1 MFILIRCFKVWIN
14 VFKKDLNINM
24 NNSVKFLPYNT
35 IVKVDDNASLI
46 RAAMEAGIHI
56 NASCGG
62 TGVCGKCRVLIEQGK
77 VEGGISEQLSQEDQ
91 EKGYRLA
98 CLSKVTSDLVV
109 RIPVE
114 SEIDT
119 SRLNVHAGS
128 RHTAKV
134 MYSNIDELRQDGLFI
149 PPVEKIYLEL
159 DPATAEDNQADV
171 TRIINHLLF
180 KHDEHRLTMNLDLI
194 RKVPDIIRQGDFKV
208 TATIM
213 RPVREDGKNEIVNIE
228 PFDTSNRNFAIAVD
242 IGTTTV
248 FGQVLDLQTG
258 EILSEH
264 GEFNSQIS
272 YGEDII
278 SRIIFAE
285 KDDGLEIL
293 HQKVIEI
300 INEIIEKII
309 KKAKIGRHEVTTIT
323 LAGNS
328 TMTQLLL
335 KINPSYIRRD
345 PYVPASIMYPPFH
358 ASDIG
363 IALADHTI
371 ALIYPGVSSYV
382 GGDIV
387 AGIMASGMYRN
398 SELTLYMD
406 IGTNAE
412 IVIGHKDWMVCTAAS
427 AGPAFEGGGV
437 KFGMRATKG
446 AIEDF
451 SINPFTYEPMIIT
464 VGDKKAKGICGSGMI
479 TITAKLLETGVIDSR
494 GKFNQSLDTPRIRK
508 TDDIWEYVIVYKEN
522 TQIDRDIAITEPD
535 LDNLIR
541 AKGAMYSAALTL
553 LEEIGLTIND
563 IERIILAG
571 GFGSYIDLE
580 SAITIGL
587 LPEID
592 PEKVTYLGN
601 GSLLGCKINSL
612 TNALRRDVGKVVN
625 MMTNFEMAST
635 PSYMDHYMGA
645 LFLPHTELN
654 YFPKVK
660 ARLEKLRK

>member
-1 MFILIRCFKVWIN
+1 M
-14 VFKKDLNINM
+14 
-24 NNSVKFLPYNT
+24 
-35 IVKVDDNASLI
+35 
-46 RAAMEAGIHI
+46 
-56 NASCGG
+56 
-62 TGVCGKCRVLIEQGK
+62 IEQGSVK
-77 VEGGISEQLSQEDQ
+77 AGISEHLSKEDQ

-98 CLSKVTSDLVV
+98 CLSEVISDIVV
-109 RIPVE
+109 RIPIE

-119 SRLNVHAGS
+119 SRLNVNAGS

-134 MYSNIDELRQDGLFI
+134 MYANIDELRQDGLFI

-159 DPATAEDNQADV
+159 DPATAENNQADM
-171 TRIINHLLF
+171 TRIIQHLRM
-180 KHDEHRLTMNLDLI
+180 KHDEHRLTMDLNLI
-194 RKVPDIIRQGDFKV
+194 RKIPDIIRQGDFKV
-208 TATIM
+208 TATIV
-213 RPVREDGKNEIVNIE
+213 RPVRKDGKNEIVNIE
-228 PFDTSNRNFAIAVD
+228 PFDTSARNFAIAMD
-242 IGTTTV
+242 IGTTTIY
-248 FGQVLDLQTG
+248 GQALDLHTG
-258 EILSEH
+258 EVLSEN

-272 YGEDII
+272 YGEDVI

-285 KDDGLEIL
+285 KGDGLEIL
-293 HQKVIEI
+293 HQKVIGN
-300 INEIIEKII
+300 INAIIEKIL

-358 ASDIG
+358 AKQIDID
-363 IALADHTI
+363 LADHTI

-382 GGDIV
+382 GGDII
-387 AGIMASGMYRN
+387 AGVMASGMYRT

-451 SINPFTYEPMIIT
+451 SINPVTFEPMIIT
-464 VGDKKAKGICGSGMI
+464 VGNKKAKGICGSGMI
-479 TITAKLLETGVIDSR
+479 TLAAKLLETGVIDSR
-494 GKFNQSLDTPRIRK
+494 GKFNQTLDTPRIRK

-522 TQIDRDIAITEPD
+522 SQIERDITITEPD

-553 LEEIGLTIND
+553 LEEIGLKIND
-563 IERIILAG
+563 IEKIILAG
-571 GFGSYIDLE
+571 GFGSYVELE

-587 LPEID
+587 LPEMD

-612 TNALRRDVGKVVN
+612 TNALRRDVANVVN
-625 MMTNFEMAST
+625 MMTNFELAAT
-635 PSYMDHYMGA
+635 PSYMDHYMGS

-660 ARLEKLRK
+660 ARLEKLNK

>member
-1 MFILIRCFKVWIN
+1 MTY
-14 VFKKDLNINM
+14 
-24 NNSVKFLPYNT
+24 SVKFLPHNT
-35 IVKVDDNASLI
+35 SAEVDNHTSLI
-46 RAAMEAGIHI
+46 RAAMEAGVHI

-62 TGVCGKCRVLIEQGK
+62 NGVCGKCRVLIEQGS
-77 VEGGISEQLSQEDQ
+77 VEGGISEHLSLEDQ
-91 EKGYRLA
+91 ERGYRLA
-98 CLSKVTSDLVV
+98 CLSDVTSDLVV

-114 SEIDT
+114 SEVDT
-119 SRLNVHAGS
+119 SRLNINAGS

-134 MYSNIDELRQDGLFI
+134 LYSNIDELRQDGLFI

-159 DPATAEDNQADV
+159 DPATAEDNQADM
-171 TRIINHLLF
+171 TRIIHHLRM
-180 KHDEHRLTMNLDLI
+180 KHDEHRLTMDLNLI
-194 RKVPDIIRQGDFKV
+194 RKIPDVIRQGNFKV
-208 TATIM
+208 TATIV
-213 RPVREDGKNEIVNIE
+213 RPVRKDGKNEIINIE
-228 PFDTSNRNFAIAVD
+228 AFDTSDRNFAIAVD

-248 FGQVLDLQTG
+248 YGQALDLHTG
-258 EILSEH
+258 EVLSEH

-272 YGEDII
+272 YGEDVI
-278 SRIIFAE
+278 SRIIFSE

-293 HQKVIEI
+293 HQKVIDN
-300 INEIIEKII
+300 INTIIEKIL
-309 KKAKIGRHEVTTIT
+309 KKANIGRHEVTTIT

-358 ASDIG
+358 AKQIDID
-363 IALADHTI
+363 LADHTI

-382 GGDIV
+382 GGDII
-387 AGIMASGMYRN
+387 AGVMASGMYRT
-398 SELTLYMD
+398 SDLTLYMD

-451 SINPFTYEPMIIT
+451 SINPVTFEPMIIT
-464 VGDKKAKGICGSGMI
+464 VGNKKAKGICGSGMI
-479 TITAKLLETGVIDSR
+479 TLAAKLLEAGVIDSR
-494 GKFNQSLDTPRIRK
+494 GKFNQNLDTPRIRQ

-522 TQIDRDIAITEPD
+522 TQIERDITITEPD

-563 IERIILAG
+563 IEKIILAG
-571 GFGSYIDLE
+571 GFGSYVELE

-587 LPEID
+587 LPEMD

-612 TNALRRDVGKVVN
+612 TNALRRDVANVVN
-625 MMTNFEMAST
+625 MMTNFELAAT
-635 PSYMDHYMGA
+635 PSYMDHYMGS

-660 ARLEKLRK
+660 ARLETIRK

>member
-1 MFILIRCFKVWIN
+1 MT
-14 VFKKDLNINM
+14 
-24 NNSVKFLPYNT
+24 NSVKFLPYNT
-35 IVKVDDNASLI
+35 SVKVDDNTSLI
-46 RAAMEAGIHI
+46 RAAMDAGVHI

-62 TGVCGKCRVLIEQGK
+62 NGTCGKCRVMIDKGN
-77 VEGGISEQLSQEDQ
+77 VEGGISEHISKEDL

-98 CLSKVTSDLVV
+98 CLSEVICDLVV
-109 RIPVE
+109 RIPIE

-119 SRLNVHAGS
+119 SRLNANAGS

-159 DPATAEDNQADV
+159 DPATAENNQADM
-171 TRIINHLLF
+171 TRIIQHLRM
-180 KHDEHRLTMNLDLI
+180 KHDEHRLTMDLNLI
-194 RKVPDIIRQGDFKV
+194 RKIPDIIRQGDFKV
-208 TATIM
+208 TATIV
-213 RPVREDGKNEIVNIE
+213 RPVRKDGKNEIVNIE
-228 PFDTSNRNFAIAVD
+228 PFDTSARNFAIAMD

-248 FGQVLDLQTG
+248 YGQALDLHTG
-258 EILSEH
+258 EVLSEH

-272 YGEDII
+272 YGEDVI

-285 KDDGLEIL
+285 KDGGLEIL
-293 HQKVIEI
+293 HQKVTEN
-300 INEIIEKII
+300 INAIIEKIL

-358 ASDIG
+358 AKQIDID
-363 IALADHTI
+363 LADHTI

-382 GGDIV
+382 GGDII
-387 AGIMASGMYRN
+387 AGVMASGMYRT

-451 SINPFTYEPMIIT
+451 SINPVTFEPMIIT
-464 VGDKKAKGICGSGMI
+464 VGNKKAKGICGSGMI
-479 TITAKLLETGVIDSR
+479 TLAAKLLEAGVIDSR
-494 GKFNQSLDTPRIRK
+494 GKFNQALDTERIRK

-522 TQIDRDIAITEPD
+522 TQIERDITITEPD

-553 LEEIGLTIND
+553 LEEIGLKIND
-563 IERIILAG
+563 IEKIILAG
-571 GFGSYIDLE
+571 GFGSYVELE

-587 LPEID
+587 LPEMD

-612 TNALRRDVGKVVN
+612 TNALRRDVANVVN
-625 MMTNFEMAST
+625 MMTNFELAST
-635 PSYMDHYMGA
+635 PSYMDHYMGS

-654 YFPKVK
+654 DFPKVK
-660 ARLEKLRK
+660 ARLEKLNK

>member
-1 MFILIRCFKVWIN
+1 MTYSI
-14 VFKKDLNINM
+14 
-24 NNSVKFLPYNT
+24 KFLPYNT
-35 IVKVDDNASLI
+35 IVKVEDNASLI
-46 RAAMEAGIHI
+46 RTAMEAGIHI

-91 EKGYRLA
+91 EKGYRFA
-98 CLSKVTSDLVV
+98 CLSKVSSDLVV

-119 SRLNVHAGS
+119 SRLNVQTGS

-149 PPVEKIYLEL
+149 PPVEKIYLDL

-171 TRIINHLLF
+171 TRIINHLRF
-180 KHDEHRLTMNLDLI
+180 KHDEHRLTMDLNLI

-213 RPVREDGKNEIVNIE
+213 RPVRKDGKNEIVNIE

-248 FGQVLDLQTG
+248 FGQALDLQTG
-258 EILSEH
+258 DVLSEH

-272 YGEDII
+272 YGEDVI

-285 KDDGLEIL
+285 KADGLEIL

-300 INEIIEKII
+300 INKIIDIII
-309 KKAKIGRHEVTTIT
+309 KKAKISRHEVTTIT

-345 PYVPASIMYPPFH
+345 PYVPASIMYPPFP

-382 GGDIV
+382 GGDVIS
-387 AGIMASGMYRN
+387 GIMASGMYRD

-412 IVIGHKDWMVCTAAS
+412 IAIGHKDWMVCTAAS

-451 SINPFTYEPMIIT
+451 SINPLTYEPMIIT

-479 TITAKLLETGVIDSR
+479 TIAAKLLETGVIDSR
-494 GKFNQSLDTPRIRK
+494 GKFNQFLDTPRIRK

-553 LEEIGLTIND
+553 LEEIGLKIND

-571 GFGSYIDLE
+571 GFGSYVELQ

-612 TNALRRDVGKVVN
+612 TNALRRDVVKVIN
-625 MMTNFEMAST
+625 MMTNFELAST
-635 PSYMDHYMGA
+635 HSYMDHYMA
-645 LFLPHTELN
+645 SLFLPHTELN

>member
-1 MFILIRCFKVWIN
+1 MAY
-14 VFKKDLNINM
+14 
-24 NNSVKFLPYNT
+24 SVKFLPHN
-35 IVKVDDNASLI
+35 VSVDVEENESLI
-46 RAAMEAGIHI
+46 RAAMEAGVHV

-62 TGVCGKCRVLIEQGK
+62 SGVCGKCRVRLEEGF
-77 VEGGISEQLSQEDQ
+77 VEGGVSEQLSKEDQ

-98 CLSKVTSDLVV
+98 CLSKVKSDLVIRV
-109 RIPVE
+109 PIE

-119 SRLNVHAGS
+119 SRLNQQTGA

-134 MYSNIDELRQDGLFI
+134 LYSNIDELREDGLFI
-149 PPVEKIYLEL
+149 PPVEKIYLEME
-159 DPATAEDNQADV
+159 PASSDNNQSDV
-171 TRIINHLLF
+171 TRIINHLRLV
-180 KHDEHRLTMNLDLI
+180 HNEHRLAMDIKLI
-194 RKVPDIIRQGDFKV
+194 RRIQEIVREGDFKV
-208 TATIM
+208 TATIV
-213 RPVREDGKNEIVNIE
+213 RPVREDGKNEIANLE
-228 PFDTSNRNFAIAVD
+228 PFDTTDRNFAIAVD

-248 FGQVLDLQTG
+248 FGQALDLHTG
-258 EILSEH
+258 EVLAEH

-272 YGEDII
+272 YGEDVI

-285 KDDGLEIL
+285 KGSGLEIL
-293 HQKVIEI
+293 QEKVLET
-300 INEIIEKII
+300 INKIIEKII
-309 KKAKIGRHEVTTIT
+309 KRAKISKEEITTIS
-323 LAGNS
+323 LAGNT

-335 KINPSYIRRD
+335 KIDPRYIRRD
-345 PYVPASIMYPPFH
+345 PYVPASNVYPPFH

-363 IALADHTI
+363 INLADHTI
-371 ALIYPGVSSYV
+371 ALIYPGVASYV
-382 GGDIV
+382 GGDIIAGV
-387 AGIMASGMYRN
+387 MAAGIYRTD
-398 SELTLYMD
+398 ELTLYMD

-437 KFGMRATKG
+437 KFGMRASKG

-451 SINPFTYEPMIIT
+451 AINPETYEPMIIT
-464 VGDKKAKGICGSGMI
+464 IGNQKAKGICGSGLI
-479 TITAKLLETGVIDSR
+479 TLVAKLLETGVIDSR
-494 GKFNQSLDTPRIRK
+494 GKFNQSLDTPRIREK
-508 TDDIWEYVIVYKEN
+508 DGIWEYVLVYRDN

-535 LDNLIR
+535 IDNLIR

-553 LEEIGLTIND
+553 LEEIGLGIVD

-571 GFGSYIDLE
+571 GFGSYVDLQ

-592 PEKVTYLGN
+592 THKVTYLGN

-612 TNALRRDVGKVVN
+612 TNALRRDVSRVVN
-625 MMTNFEMAST
+625 MMTNFELAST

-645 LFLPHTELN
+645 LFLPHTEMK

-660 ARLEKLRK
+660 ERLDLLRK

>member
-1 MFILIRCFKVWIN
+1 MTYSI
-14 VFKKDLNINM
+14 
-24 NNSVKFLPYNT
+24 KFLPYNT
-35 IVKVDDNASLI
+35 SIKVDDNASLI

-62 TGVCGKCRVLIEQGK
+62 SGVCGKCRVLIEQGK
-77 VEGGISEQLSQEDQ
+77 VEGGISEQLSPEDQ

-114 SEIDT
+114 SEMDT

-128 RHTAKV
+128 RHTAKI

-213 RPVREDGKNEIVNIE
+213 RPVREDGKNEIINIE
-228 PFDTSNRNFAIAVD
+228 PFDTSTRNFAIAVD

-248 FGQVLDLQTG
+248 YGQVLDLQTG
-258 EILSEH
+258 EVLAEH

-272 YGEDII
+272 YGEDVI

-293 HQKVIEI
+293 HQKVIEVINKI
-300 INEIIEKII
+300 IDRIVKKANIEK
-309 KKAKIGRHEVTTIT
+309 HEVTTIT

-345 PYVPASIMYPPFH
+345 PYVPASIMYPPFQ
-358 ASDIG
+358 AKKIDLD
-363 IALADHTI
+363 LADHTI

-382 GGDIV
+382 GGDII
-387 AGIMASGMYRN
+387 AGIMASGMYRD

-412 IVIGHKDWMVCTAAS
+412 IAIGHKDWMVCTAAS

-451 SINPFTYEPMIIT
+451 SISPVTYEPMIIT

-479 TITAKLLETGVIDSR
+479 TIAAKLLETGVIDSR

-522 TQIDRDIAITEPD
+522 TQIDRDITITEPD

-553 LEEIGLTIND
+553 LEEIGLKIND
-563 IERIILAG
+563 IEKIILAG

-601 GSLLGCKINSL
+601 GSLLGCKINCL

-625 MMTNFEMAST
+625 MMTSFEMAAT
-635 PSYMDHYMGA
+635 PSYMDHYMAA

-660 ARLEKLRK
+660 ARLERLRK

>member
-1 MFILIRCFKVWIN
+1 
-14 VFKKDLNINM
+14 
-24 NNSVKFLPYNT
+24 
-35 IVKVDDNASLI
+35 
-46 RAAMEAGIHI
+46 
-56 NASCGG
+56 
-62 TGVCGKCRVLIEQGK
+62 
-77 VEGGISEQLSQEDQ
+77 
-91 EKGYRLA
+91 
-98 CLSKVTSDLVV
+98 
-109 RIPVE
+109 
-114 SEIDT
+114 
-119 SRLNVHAGS
+119 
-128 RHTAKV
+128 
-134 MYSNIDELRQDGLFI
+134 
-149 PPVEKIYLEL
+149 
-159 DPATAEDNQADV
+159 
-171 TRIINHLLF
+171 NHLRL
-180 KHDEHRLTMNLDLI
+180 KHDEHRLTMGLDLI
-194 RKVPDIIRQGDFKV
+194 RKVSDILREGDFKITV
-208 TATIM
+208 TIV
-213 RPVREDGKNEIVNIE
+213 RPVRKDGKNEIVNIE

-248 FGQVLDLQTG
+248 YGQVLDLQTG
-258 EILSEH
+258 QVLSEH

-272 YGEDII
+272 YGEDVI

-285 KDDGLEIL
+285 KDDGLEVL
-293 HQKVIEI
+293 HQKVVET
-300 INEIIEKII
+300 INKIIEKII

-328 TMTQLLL
+328 TMTQLML

-345 PYVPASIMYPPFH
+345 PYVPASIMYPPFY
-358 ASDIG
+358 ASDID
-363 IALADHTI
+363 IDLAGHTI

-382 GGDIV
+382 GGDII
-387 AGIMASGMYRN
+387 AGIMASGMYRT

-412 IVIGHKDWMVCTAAS
+412 IAIGHKDWMVCTAAS

-451 SINPFTYEPMIIT
+451 SINPETYEPMILT
-464 VGDKKAKGICGSGMI
+464 VGNKKAKGICGSGMI
-479 TITAKLLETGVIDSR
+479 TLAAKLLETGVIDSR
-494 GKFNQSLDTPRIRK
+494 GKFNQTLDTPRIRK

-522 TQIDRDIAITEPD
+522 TQIDRDITITEPD

-541 AKGAMYSAALTL
+541 AKGAMYSAVLTL
-553 LEEIGLTIND
+553 LKEIGLKVND
-563 IERIILAG
+563 IEKIILAG
-571 GFGSYIDLE
+571 GFGSYVDLE

-587 LPEID
+587 LPEIE

-612 TNALRRDVGKVVN
+612 TNALRRDVANVVN
-625 MMTNFEMAST
+625 MMTNFELAST

-660 ARLEKLRK
+660 ERLERLHK

>member
-1 MFILIRCFKVWIN
+1 MTY
-14 VFKKDLNINM
+14 
-24 NNSVKFLPYNT
+24 SVNFLPHNVR
-35 IVKVDDNASLI
+35 IEVDDNESLI
-46 RAAMEAGIHI
+46 RAAMEAGVHI

-62 TGVCGKCRVLIEQGK
+62 SGVCGKCRVLIEEGK
-77 VEGGISEQLSQEDQ
+77 VEGGISEHLSQEDQ

-98 CLSKVTSDLVV
+98 CISEIVSDLVI

-114 SEIDT
+114 SQVDT
-119 SRLNVHAGS
+119 SRLNKQAVS
-128 RHTAKV
+128 RHTAKAT
-134 MYSNIDELRQDGLFI
+134 YSNVDELRQDGLFI

-159 DPATAEDNQADV
+159 DPAVEGDNQADV
-171 TRIINHLLF
+171 TRIINHLRLN
-180 KHDEHRLTMNLDLI
+180 HDEHRLTMSLSLI
-194 RKVPDIIRQGDFKV
+194 RRVPDIIREGEFNITV
-208 TATIM
+208 TIA
-213 RPVREDGKNEIVNIE
+213 RPVRKDGKNLIVNIE
-228 PFDTSNRNFAIAVD
+228 PFDTSDRNFGIAVD

-248 FGQVLDLQTG
+248 YGQALDLHTG
-258 EILSEH
+258 EVLSQH

-272 YGEDII
+272 YGEDVI

-285 KDDGLEIL
+285 KDGGLEII
-293 HQKVIEI
+293 HQKVIETL
-300 INEIIEKII
+300 NKIIEKIL

-358 ASDIG
+358 AKKIG
-363 IALADHTI
+363 IGLSSHTI
-371 ALIYPGVSSYV
+371 ALVYPGVSSYV
-382 GGDIV
+382 GGDII
-387 AGIMASGMYRN
+387 AGIMASGMYRS

-412 IVIGHKDWMVCTAAS
+412 IAIGHKDWMVCTAAS

-437 KFGMRATKG
+437 KFGMRASAG

-451 SINPFTYEPMIIT
+451 AINPETYEPMIIT
-464 VGDKKAKGICGSGMI
+464 VGNKKAKGICGSGLI
-479 TITAKLLETGVIDSR
+479 TLAAKLLETGVIDSA
-494 GKFNQSLDTPRIRK
+494 GKFNQSLNTPRIRK
-508 TDDIWEYVIVYKEN
+508 TEDIWEYVLVYKEN

-553 LEEIGLTIND
+553 LDEIGLGVKD
-563 IERIILAG
+563 IEKIVLAG
-571 GFGSYIDLE
+571 GFGSYVDLE

-587 LPEID
+587 LPEIE

-612 TNALRRDVGKVVN
+612 TNALRRDVANVVN
-625 MMTNFEMAST
+625 MMTNFELATT
-635 PSYMDHYMGA
+635 PSYMDHYMSA

-660 ARLEKLRK
+660 ARLERLRK

>member
-1 MFILIRCFKVWIN
+1 MT
-14 VFKKDLNINM
+14 
-24 NNSVKFLPYNT
+24 NSVKFLPYNT
-35 IVKVDDNASLI
+35 SVKVDDNTSLI
-46 RAAMEAGIHI
+46 RAAMDAGVHI

-62 TGVCGKCRVLIEQGK
+62 NGTCGKCRVMIDKGN
-77 VEGGISEQLSQEDQ
+77 VEGGISEHISKEDL

-98 CLSKVTSDLVV
+98 CLSEVICDLVV
-109 RIPVE
+109 RIPIE

-119 SRLNVHAGS
+119 SRLNVNAGS

-159 DPATAEDNQADV
+159 DPATAENNQADT
-171 TRIINHLLF
+171 TRIIQHLRM
-180 KHDEHRLTMNLDLI
+180 KHDEHRLTMDLNLI
-194 RKVPDIIRQGDFKV
+194 RKIPDIIRQGDFKV
-208 TATIM
+208 TATIV
-213 RPVREDGKNEIVNIE
+213 RPVRKDGKNEIVNIE
-228 PFDTSNRNFAIAVD
+228 PFDTSARNFAIAMD

-248 FGQVLDLQTG
+248 YGQALDLHTG
-258 EILSEH
+258 EVLSEH

-272 YGEDII
+272 YGEDVI

-285 KDDGLEIL
+285 KDGGLEIL
-293 HQKVIEI
+293 HQKVTEN
-300 INEIIEKII
+300 INAIIEKIL

-358 ASDIG
+358 AKQIDID
-363 IALADHTI
+363 LADHTI

-382 GGDIV
+382 GGDII
-387 AGIMASGMYRN
+387 AGVMASGMYRT

-451 SINPFTYEPMIIT
+451 AINPVTFEPMIIT
-464 VGDKKAKGICGSGMI
+464 VGNKKAKGICGSGMI
-479 TITAKLLETGVIDSR
+479 TLAAKLLEAGVIDSR
-494 GKFNQSLDTPRIRK
+494 GKFNQTLDTPRIRK

-522 TQIDRDIAITEPD
+522 TQIERDIAITEPD

-553 LEEIGLTIND
+553 LEEIGLKIND
-563 IERIILAG
+563 IEKIILAG
-571 GFGSYIDLE
+571 GFGSYVELE

-587 LPEID
+587 LPEMD

-612 TNALRRDVGKVVN
+612 TNALRRDVANVVN
-625 MMTNFEMAST
+625 MMTNFELAST
-635 PSYMDHYMGA
+635 PSYMDHYMGS

-654 YFPKVK
+654 DFPKVK
-660 ARLEKLRK
+660 ARLEKLNK

>member
-1 MFILIRCFKVWIN
+1 MTY
-14 VFKKDLNINM
+14 
-24 NNSVKFLPYNT
+24 SVKFLPHN
-35 IVKVDDNASLI
+35 VSVEVDDNESLI

-62 TGVCGKCRVLIEQGK
+62 GGVCGKCRVLIE
-77 VEGGISEQLSQEDQ
+77 EGNVDGGVSEHLSREDQ
-91 EKGYRLA
+91 EKGYRMA
-98 CLSKVTSDLVV
+98 CLSEVTCDLVV

-159 DPATAEDNQADV
+159 DSATTEDNQADV
-171 TRIINHLLF
+171 ARIINHLRL
-180 KHDEHRLTMNLDLI
+180 KHDEHRLTMGLDLI
-194 RKVPDIIRQGDFKV
+194 RKVSDILREGDFKITV
-208 TATIM
+208 TIV
-213 RPVREDGKNEIVNIE
+213 RPVREDGQNEIVNIE

-248 FGQVLDLQTG
+248 YGQVLDLQTG
-258 EILSEH
+258 EVLSEH

-272 YGEDII
+272 YGEDVI

-285 KDDGLEIL
+285 KDDGLEVL
-293 HQKVIEI
+293 HQKVVET
-300 INEIIEKII
+300 INKIIEKII
-309 KKAKIGRHEVTTIT
+309 KKANIGRREVTTIT

-328 TMTQLLL
+328 TMTQLML

-345 PYVPASIMYPPFH
+345 PYVPASIMYPPFY
-358 ASDIG
+358 ASQIDID
-363 IALADHTI
+363 LAGHTI
-371 ALIYPGVSSYV
+371 ALVYPGVSSYV
-382 GGDIV
+382 GGDII
-387 AGIMASGMYRN
+387 AGIMASGMYRT

-412 IVIGHKDWMVCTAAS
+412 IAIGHKDWMVCTAAS

-451 SINPFTYEPMIIT
+451 SINPETYEPMILT
-464 VGDKKAKGICGSGMI
+464 VGNKNAKGICGSGMI
-479 TITAKLLETGVIDSR
+479 TLAAKLLETGVIDSR
-494 GKFNQSLDTPRIRK
+494 GKFNQTLDTPRIRQ
-508 TDDIWEYVIVYKEN
+508 TDDIWEYVIVYKGN
-522 TQIDRDIAITEPD
+522 TQIDRDITITEPD

-541 AKGAMYSAALTL
+541 AKGAMYSAVLTL
-553 LEEIGLTIND
+553 LKEIGLKVND
-563 IERIILAG
+563 IEKIILAG
-571 GFGSYIDLE
+571 GFGSYVDLE

-587 LPEID
+587 LPEIE

-612 TNALRRDVGKVVN
+612 TNALRRDVANVVN
-625 MMTNFEMAST
+625 MMTNFELAST

-654 YFPKVK
+654 YFPRVK
-660 ARLEKLRK
+660 ERLERLHK

>member
-1 MFILIRCFKVWIN
+1 MTV
-14 VFKKDLNINM
+14 
-24 NNSVKFLPYNT
+24 SVKFLPYNT
-35 IVKVDDNASLI
+35 SVEVNDNESLI
-46 RAAMEAGIHI
+46 RAAMEAGVHI

-62 TGVCGKCRVLIEQGK
+62 GGVCGKCRVLIEEGSVQ
-77 VEGGISEQLSQEDQ
+77 GGISEHLSKEDQ
-91 EKGYRLA
+91 DKGYRLA
-98 CLSKVTSDLVV
+98 CMSEITSDLVV

-119 SRLNVHAGS
+119 SRLNIQAGS
-128 RHTAKV
+128 RHMAKV

-149 PPVEKIYLEL
+149 PPVEKIYLEM

-171 TRIINHLLF
+171 TRIINHLRLQ
-180 KHDEHRLTMNLDLI
+180 HDEHRLTMDLKLI

-208 TATIM
+208 TATIV
-213 RPVREDGKNEIVNIE
+213 RPVRKDGKTEIVNIE
-228 PFDTSNRNFAIAVD
+228 PYDTSDRNFAIAMD
-242 IGTTTV
+242 IGTTTI
-248 FGQVLDLQTG
+248 FGQALDLLTG
-258 EILSEH
+258 EVLAEH

-272 YGEDII
+272 YGEDVI

-293 HQKVIEI
+293 HQKVIEV
-300 INEIIEKII
+300 INKINEKII
-309 KKAKIGRHEVTTIT
+309 KKAKIGKHEVTTIT

-358 ASDIG
+358 ASEIDID
-363 IALADHTI
+363 LADHTI

-382 GGDIV
+382 GGDII
-387 AGIMASGMYRN
+387 AGIMASGMYRD

-412 IVIGHKDWMVCTAAS
+412 IAIGHKDWMVCTAAS

-451 SINPFTYEPMIIT
+451 SINPETYDPMIIT
-464 VGDKKAKGICGSGMI
+464 VGNKKAKGICGSGMI
-479 TITAKLLETGVIDSR
+479 TLTAKLLEAGVIDSR
-494 GKFNQSLDTPRIRK
+494 GKFNRSLDTPRIRQ
-508 TDDIWEYVIVYKEN
+508 TDEIWEYVLVYKDN
-522 TQIDRDIAITEPD
+522 TQIDRDITITEPD

-541 AKGAMYSAALTL
+541 AKGAMYSAAVTL
-553 LEEIGLTIND
+553 LEEIGLTVND

-571 GFGSYIDLE
+571 GFGSYVELQ

-587 LPEID
+587 LPELD

-612 TNALRRDVGKVVN
+612 TNSLRRDVARVVS
-625 MMTNFEMAST
+625 MMTNFEMAAT

-654 YFPKVK
+654 NFPKVK
-660 ARLEKLRK
+660 ERLERLRK

>member
-1 MFILIRCFKVWIN
+1 MTYSI
-14 VFKKDLNINM
+14 
-24 NNSVKFLPYNT
+24 KFLPYNT
-35 IVKVDDNASLI
+35 SIKVDDNASLI

-62 TGVCGKCRVLIEQGK
+62 SGVCGKCRVLIEQGK
-77 VEGGISEQLSQEDQ
+77 VEGGISEQLSPEDQ

-114 SEIDT
+114 SEMDT

-128 RHTAKV
+128 RHTAKI

-213 RPVREDGKNEIVNIE
+213 RPVRKDGKNEIINIE
-228 PFDTSNRNFAIAVD
+228 PFDTSTRNFAIAVD

-248 FGQVLDLQTG
+248 YGQALDLQTG
-258 EILSEH
+258 EVLAEH

-272 YGEDII
+272 YGEDVI

-293 HQKVIEI
+293 HQKVIEVINKI
-300 INEIIEKII
+300 IDRIVKKANIEK
-309 KKAKIGRHEVTTIT
+309 HEVTTIT

-345 PYVPASIMYPPFH
+345 PYVPASIMYPPFQ
-358 ASDIG
+358 AKKIDLD
-363 IALADHTI
+363 LADHTI

-382 GGDIV
+382 GGDII
-387 AGIMASGMYRN
+387 AGIMASGMYRD

-412 IVIGHKDWMVCTAAS
+412 IAIGHKDWMVCTAAS

-451 SINPFTYEPMIIT
+451 SISPVTYEPMIIT

-479 TITAKLLETGVIDSR
+479 TIAAKLLETGVIDSR

-522 TQIDRDIAITEPD
+522 TQIDRDITITEPD

-553 LEEIGLTIND
+553 LEEIGLKIND
-563 IERIILAG
+563 IEKIILAG

-601 GSLLGCKINSL
+601 GSLLGCKINCL

-625 MMTNFEMAST
+625 MMTSFEMAAT
-635 PSYMDHYMGA
+635 PSYMDHYMAA

-660 ARLEKLRK
+660 ARLERLRK

>member
-1 MFILIRCFKVWIN
+1 MTY
-14 VFKKDLNINM
+14 
-24 NNSVKFLPYNT
+24 SVKFLPHNT
-35 IVKVDDNASLI
+35 SVEVDDNTSLI
-46 RAAMEAGIHI
+46 RAAMDAGVHI

-62 TGVCGKCRVLIEQGK
+62 SGVCGKCRVLIEQGS
-77 VEGGISEQLSQEDQ
+77 VGAGISEHLSLEDQ

-98 CLSKVTSDLVV
+98 CQSEVISDLVV
-109 RIPVE
+109 RIPIE
-114 SEIDT
+114 SESDT
-119 SRLNVHAGS
+119 SRLNVNAGS
-128 RHTAKV
+128 RYTAKV

-159 DPATAEDNQADV
+159 DPATAENNQADM
-171 TRIINHLLF
+171 TRIIQHLRM
-180 KHDEHRLTMNLDLI
+180 KHDEHRLTMDLNLI
-194 RKVPDIIRQGDFKV
+194 RKIPDIIRQGDFKV
-208 TATIM
+208 TATIV
-213 RPVREDGKNEIVNIE
+213 RPVRKDGKNEIVNIE
-228 PFDTSNRNFAIAVD
+228 PFDTSNRNFAIAMD

-248 FGQVLDLQTG
+248 YGQALDLHTG
-258 EILSEH
+258 EVLSEH

-272 YGEDII
+272 YGEDVI

-285 KDDGLEIL
+285 KDGGLEIL
-293 HQKVIEI
+293 HQKVIGN
-300 INEIIEKII
+300 INAIIEKIL

-358 ASDIG
+358 AHEIDID
-363 IALADHTI
+363 LADHTI

-382 GGDIV
+382 GGDII
-387 AGIMASGMYRN
+387 AGVMASGMYRT

-451 SINPFTYEPMIIT
+451 SINPATYEPMIIT
-464 VGDKKAKGICGSGMI
+464 VGNKKAKGICGSGMI
-479 TITAKLLETGVIDSR
+479 TIAAKLLETGVIDSR
-494 GKFNQSLDTPRIRK
+494 GKFNRTLDTPRIRK

-522 TQIDRDIAITEPD
+522 TQIERDITITEPD

-553 LEEIGLTIND
+553 LEEIGLKIND
-563 IERIILAG
+563 IEKIILAG
-571 GFGSYIDLE
+571 GFGSYVELE

-587 LPEID
+587 LPEMD

-612 TNALRRDVGKVVN
+612 TNALRRDVANVVN
-625 MMTNFEMAST
+625 MMTNFELAST
-635 PSYMDHYMGA
+635 PSYMDHYMGS

-660 ARLEKLRK
+660 ARLEKLKK

>member
-1 MFILIRCFKVWIN
+1 
-14 VFKKDLNINM
+14 
-24 NNSVKFLPYNT
+24 VKFLPHNLS
-35 IVKVDDNASLI
+35 VEVDDNETLI
-46 RAAMEAGIHI
+46 RAAMEAGVHI

-62 TGVCGKCRVLIEQGK
+62 EGVCGKCRVLIE
-77 VEGGISEQLSQEDQ
+77 EGTVKAGISEHLSREDQ

-98 CLSKVTSDLVV
+98 CLSEVASDLVV

-114 SEIDT
+114 SQIDT
-119 SRLNVHAGS
+119 NRLNVQAGS
-128 RHTAKV
+128 RHTAKAV
-134 MYSNIDELRQDGLFI
+134 YSDVNELRQDGMFI
-149 PPVEKIYLEL
+149 TPVEKIYLEL
-159 DPATAEDNQADV
+159 DPATAGDNQADV
-171 TRIINHLLF
+171 ARIIHFLRLH
-180 KHDEHRLTMNLDLI
+180 HDEHRLTMNLNLI
-194 RKVPDIIRQGDFKV
+194 RKIPDIIRQGDFKV
-208 TATIM
+208 TATIV
-213 RPVREDGKNEIVNIE
+213 RPVRKDGKNQIVNIE
-228 PFDTSNRNFAIAVD
+228 PFDTSDRNFAIAVD

-248 FGQVLDLQTG
+248 YGQVLDLQTG
-258 EILSEH
+258 EVISQH

-272 YGEDII
+272 YGEDVI

-293 HQKVIEI
+293 HQKVIETL
-300 INEIIEKII
+300 NKII
-309 KKAKIGRHEVTTIT
+309 DKILKKAKIGRHEVTTIT

-335 KINPSYIRRD
+335 KINPRYIRRD
-345 PYVPASIMYPPFH
+345 PYVPASIMYPPFQ
-358 ASDIG
+358 ANEIG
-363 IALADHTI
+363 IDLSDHTI

-382 GGDIV
+382 GGDII
-387 AGIMASGMYRN
+387 AGVMASGMYR
-398 SELTLYMD
+398 SGELTLYMD

-451 SINPFTYEPMIIT
+451 SIDPETYEPMIIT
-464 VGDKKAKGICGSGMI
+464 VGNKKAKGICGSGLI
-479 TITAKLLETGVIDSR
+479 TLAAKLLETGVIDSR
-494 GKFNQSLDTPRIRK
+494 GKFNQSLETPRLRK
-508 TDDIWEYVIVYKEN
+508 TDDIWEYVLVYREN
-522 TQIDRDIAITEPD
+522 TQIDRDITITEPD

-571 GFGSYIDLE
+571 GFGSYVDLQ

-587 LPEID
+587 LPEIE

-612 TNALRRDVGKVVN
+612 TNALRRDVANVVN
-625 MMTNFEMAST
+625 MMTNFELAST

-660 ARLEKLRK
+660 ERLERLHK

>member
-1 MFILIRCFKVWIN
+1 MTY
-14 VFKKDLNINM
+14 
-24 NNSVKFLPYNT
+24 SVNFLPYN
-35 IVKVDDNASLI
+35 INVRVQEDESLI
-46 RAAMEAGIHI
+46 RAAMEAGVHI

-62 TGVCGKCRVLIEQGK
+62 SGVCGKCSVLIEQGS
-77 VEGGISEQLSQEDQ
+77 VEGGVSEHLSIEDQ
-91 EKGYRLA
+91 EKRYRLA
-98 CLSKVTSDLVV
+98 CLSRITSDLVV

-119 SRLNVHAGS
+119 SRLNLQAGA

-134 MYSNIDELRQDGLFI
+134 IYSNIDDLREDGLFI

-159 DPATAEDNQADV
+159 DPATIDDNQADV
-171 TRIINHLLF
+171 ARIISHLRF
-180 KHDEHRLTMNLDLI
+180 KHDEHRLTMNLNLM
-194 RKVPDIIRQGDFKV
+194 RKVPDIIRKGDFKV
-208 TATIM
+208 TATIV
-213 RPVREDGKNEIVNIE
+213 RPVRKDGKNEIANLE
-228 PFDTSNRNFAIAVD
+228 PFDTRERNFAIAVD

-248 FGQVLDLQTG
+248 FGQVLDLNTG
-258 EILSEH
+258 EVLSQH

-272 YGEDII
+272 YGEDVI

-285 KDDGLEIL
+285 KGDGLEII
-293 HQKVIEI
+293 HAKVVET
-300 INEIIEKII
+300 INKIIEKII
-309 KKAKIGRHEVTTIT
+309 KKAKIGKDEVTTIT

-335 KINPSYIRRD
+335 KINPRYIRRD
-345 PYVPASIMYPPFH
+345 PYVPTAIMYPPFH
-358 ASDIG
+358 ASEIDID
-363 IALADHTI
+363 LADHTI

-382 GGDIV
+382 GGDII
-387 AGIMASGMYRN
+387 AGIMASGTYR
-398 SELTLYMD
+398 SDELTLYMD

-412 IVIGHKDWMVCTAAS
+412 IVIGHKEWMVCTAAS

-437 KFGMRATKG
+437 KFGMRAVKG

-451 SINPFTYEPMIIT
+451 SINPETYEPMIIT
-464 VGDKKAKGICGSGMI
+464 IDNKKAKGICGSGMI
-479 TITAKLLETGVIDSR
+479 TIAAKLLEAGVIDSR

-508 TDDIWEYVIVYKEN
+508 TDDIWEYVLVYKEN
-522 TQIDRDIAITEPD
+522 TQIDKDIAITEPD

-553 LEEIGLTIND
+553 LEEIGLTIHD
-563 IERIILAG
+563 IEKVILAG
-571 GFGSYIDLE
+571 GFGSYVELE

-612 TNALRRDVGKVVN
+612 TNALRRDVANVVN
-625 MMTNFEMAST
+625 MMTNFELALT

-654 YFPKVK
+654 NFPKVK
-660 ARLEKLRK
+660 QRLEMLRK

>member
-1 MFILIRCFKVWIN
+1 MT
-14 VFKKDLNINM
+14 
-24 NNSVKFLPYNT
+24 NSVKFLPYNT
-35 IVKVDDNASLI
+35 SVKVDDNTSLI
-46 RAAMEAGIHI
+46 RAAMDAGVHI

-62 TGVCGKCRVLIEQGK
+62 NGTCGKCRVMIDKGN
-77 VEGGISEQLSQEDQ
+77 VEGGISEHISKEDL

-98 CLSKVTSDLVV
+98 CLSEVICDLVV
-109 RIPVE
+109 RIPIE

-119 SRLNVHAGS
+119 SRLNVNAGS

-159 DPATAEDNQADV
+159 DPATAENNQADT
-171 TRIINHLLF
+171 TRIIQHLRM
-180 KHDEHRLTMNLDLI
+180 KHDEHRLTMDLNLI
-194 RKVPDIIRQGDFKV
+194 RKIPDIIRQGDFKV
-208 TATIM
+208 TATIV
-213 RPVREDGKNEIVNIE
+213 RPVRKDGKNEIVNIE
-228 PFDTSNRNFAIAVD
+228 PFDTSARNFAIAMD

-248 FGQVLDLQTG
+248 YGQALDLHTG
-258 EILSEH
+258 EVLSEH

-272 YGEDII
+272 YGEDVI

-285 KDDGLEIL
+285 KDGGLEIL
-293 HQKVIEI
+293 HQKVTEN
-300 INEIIEKII
+300 INAIIEKIL

-358 ASDIG
+358 AKQIDID
-363 IALADHTI
+363 LADHTI

-382 GGDIV
+382 GGDII
-387 AGIMASGMYRN
+387 AGVMASGMYRT

-451 SINPFTYEPMIIT
+451 AINPVTFEPMIIT
-464 VGDKKAKGICGSGMI
+464 VGNKKAKGICGSGMI
-479 TITAKLLETGVIDSR
+479 TLAAKLLEAGVIDSR
-494 GKFNQSLDTPRIRK
+494 GKFNQTLDTRIRK

-522 TQIDRDIAITEPD
+522 TQIERDITITEPD

-553 LEEIGLTIND
+553 LEEIGLKIND
-563 IERIILAG
+563 IEKIILAG
-571 GFGSYIDLE
+571 GFGSYVELE

-587 LPEID
+587 LPEMD

-612 TNALRRDVGKVVN
+612 TNALRRDVANVVN
-625 MMTNFEMAST
+625 MMTNFELAST
-635 PSYMDHYMGA
+635 PSYMDHYMGS

-654 YFPKVK
+654 DFPKVK
-660 ARLEKLRK
+660 ARLEKLNK

>member
-1 MFILIRCFKVWIN
+1 MTY
-14 VFKKDLNINM
+14 
-24 NNSVKFLPYNT
+24 SVKFLPHNT
-35 IVKVDDNASLI
+35 SAQVDDNTSLI
-46 RAAMEAGIHI
+46 RAAMEAGVHI

-62 TGVCGKCRVLIEQGK
+62 SGVCGKCRVLIEQGSVK
-77 VEGGISEQLSQEDQ
+77 AGISEHLSKEDQ

-98 CLSKVTSDLVV
+98 CLSEVISDIVV
-109 RIPVE
+109 RIPIE

-119 SRLNVHAGS
+119 SRLNVNAGS

-134 MYSNIDELRQDGLFI
+134 MYANIDELRQDGLFI

-159 DPATAEDNQADV
+159 DPATAENNQADM
-171 TRIINHLLF
+171 TRIIQHLRM
-180 KHDEHRLTMNLDLI
+180 KHDEHRLTMDLNLI
-194 RKVPDIIRQGDFKV
+194 RKIPDIIRQGDFKV
-208 TATIM
+208 TATIV
-213 RPVREDGKNEIVNIE
+213 RPVRKDGKNEIVNIE
-228 PFDTSNRNFAIAVD
+228 PFDTSARNFAIAMD
-242 IGTTTV
+242 IGTTTIY
-248 FGQVLDLQTG
+248 GQALDLHTG
-258 EILSEH
+258 EVLSEN

-272 YGEDII
+272 YGEDVI

-285 KDDGLEIL
+285 KGDGLEIL
-293 HQKVIEI
+293 HQKVIGN
-300 INEIIEKII
+300 INAIIEKIL

-358 ASDIG
+358 AKQIDID
-363 IALADHTI
+363 LADHTI

-382 GGDIV
+382 GGDII
-387 AGIMASGMYRN
+387 AGVMASGMYRT

-451 SINPFTYEPMIIT
+451 SINPVTFEPMIIT
-464 VGDKKAKGICGSGMI
+464 VGNKKAKGICGSGMI
-479 TITAKLLETGVIDSR
+479 TLAAKLLETGVIDSR
-494 GKFNQSLDTPRIRK
+494 GKFNQTLDTPRIRK

-522 TQIDRDIAITEPD
+522 SQIERDITITEPD

-553 LEEIGLTIND
+553 LEEIGLKIND
-563 IERIILAG
+563 IEKIILAG
-571 GFGSYIDLE
+571 GFGSYVELE

-587 LPEID
+587 LPEMD

-612 TNALRRDVGKVVN
+612 TNALRRDVANVVN
-625 MMTNFEMAST
+625 MMTNFELAAT
-635 PSYMDHYMGA
+635 PSYMDHYMGS

-660 ARLEKLRK
+660 ARLEKLNK